1 MRGPLSHERAAAL
14 EASGIWARW
23 LGEGEALGLIR
34 DRLRS
39 PEAWRAFVATGH
51 DAVDDATS
59 RGGSPVDAA
68 WPVERLA
75 RLRLRVRAILFDP
88 SLERPGFE
96 PRGEDVYHTAED
108 DEEDWEAAVADGA
121 LDELLRSDPRE
132 RRLGFDL
139 VRTETA
145 GAPREDPDEGPTAED
160 IPGPYRDRPSFA
172 AVGVG
177 EESPESDRKRGAGD
191 SGGGSGTGSPGGT
204 EGADSGGGGSAEAE
218 TSPGSRGDDSAK
230 KRARIEDVEGPA
242 EGKLSEGKLSR
253 AQVDV
258 GEPPAIA
265 PPSLRADDDGWTGP
279 IDDEWRNRTL
289 ATRLRAV
296 ARARGRAADL
306 TVPTVPPADPSR
318 PFVEG
323 SFPPSFRSPPRRTPE
338 GMRDFLAASR
348 EPGFAPERWDVRC
361 AVPALPGG
369 WDAHARS
376 RVGGGGFGGGGFGG
390 GAVGGSFDGAGGDER
405 AGTREIGG
413 DGEVGGDRFFAR
425 VLTGDDASRMWR
437 RAVAEIVSANVR
449 AGGSDDDAVGES
461 VVAGFDE
468 ATATALAEIA
478 AGYVTKLGA
487 SIRVAMDARAAAER
501 REAARR
507 EAAAGGGNRASF
519 FATKGEFVGAA
530 TVARCVAATGKTT
543 LEGLR
548 AFAATGALEPRTA
561 RTRRGGV
568 GVAKVGVANVGVA
581 AGVTHGVTHG
591 ATQLDGAA
599 VAGLDVGV
607 GWDARLGAIVDATP
621 TWVRASEGG
630 RGPGAV
636 PMDAWVDK
644 NANPGDS
651 TSPPGFRLSQQQL
664 AALRQQFR
672 AKGLEPSDADV
683 QRYQHV
689 LHQQMTHRAR
699 DPPPPGGVQSRG
711 TLPPGSHKLKLGAG
725 GVSAPA
731 ATAQG
736 SRRPTSGEMVGD
748 PRVTSP
754 AEWKHDYREPQRQD
768 MGRIHLQQQMHL
780 QQEQRK

>member
-1 MRGPLSHERAAAL
+1 MRRPLSHERAAAL

-59 RGGSPVDAA
+59 PGGSPVDAA

-88 SLERPGFE
+88 SIERPGFE

-108 DEEDWEAAVADGA
+108 DEEDWEAAVAHGA
-121 LDELLRSDPRE
+121 LDTVLTSDPGEPRQ
-132 RRLGFDL
+132 RFNL

-145 GAPREDPDEGPTAED
+145 GAPREDPGEGPTDED
-160 IPGPYRDRPSFA
+160 IPGPYQDRRSFA
-172 AVGVG
+172 AVGVS
-177 EESPESDRKRGAGD
+177 EESPESTRKGAGD
-191 SGGGSGTGSPGGT
+191 SGGGSGAGSPGGT

-230 KRARIEDVEGPA
+230 KRARIEDVEAPA
-242 EGKLSEGKLSR
+242 EDREDGKRSR
-253 AQVDV
+253 AELDV

-265 PPSLRADDDGWTGP
+265 PTSLRADDDGWTEP
-279 IDDEWRNRTL
+279 IDEEWRDRTMT
-289 ATRLRAV
+289 TRLRAV
-296 ARARGRAADL
+296 ARARGRAADP
-306 TVPTVPPADPSR
+306 TVPTLPAADSR

-323 SFPPSFRSPPRRTPE
+323 SFPPFRSPPRRTPE

-369 WDAHARS
+369 WDAFAGS
-376 RVGGGGFGGGGFGG
+376 WVGGGAGASFAANGDSAGTSAIGGGE
-390 GAVGGSFDGAGGDER
+390 V
-405 AGTREIGG
+405 GG
-413 DGEVGGDRFFAR
+413 DGEDVDRFFAR

-437 RAVAEIVSANVR
+437 RAVAEIVSAS
-449 AGGSDDDAVGES
+449 AGGGSDAAVGES

-478 AGYVTKLGA
+478 AGYVSKLGA
-487 SIRVAMDARAAAER
+487 SIRVAMDERAAAGR
-501 REAARR
+501 
-507 EAAAGGGNRASF
+507 GDRASL
-519 FATKGEFVGAA
+519 FATRRGEFLGAA
-530 TVARCVAATGKTT
+530 TVARCVAATGETT

-568 GVAKVGVANVGVA
+568 GVAAGVPNGVTRGATRMDGAGVAGS
-581 AGVTHGVTHG
+581 
-591 ATQLDGAA
+591 
-599 VAGLDVGV
+599 DVEV
-607 GWDARLGAIVDATP
+607 GWDARLGAMVDATP
-621 TWVRASEGG
+621 AWVRASEGG
-630 RGPGAV
+630 RGPDAV

-644 NANPGDS
+644 DADPGES

-689 LHQQMTHRAR
+689 LHRQMTHRAR
-699 DPPPPGGVQSRG
+699 DPTPPGMMQSRG
-711 TLPPGSHKLKLGAG
+711 TLPPGSHKLG
-725 GVSAPA
+725 GG
-731 ATAQG
+731 G
-736 SRRPTSGEMVGD
+736 SI
-748 PRVTSP
+748 
-754 AEWKHDYREPQRQD
+754 
-768 MGRIHLQQQMHL
+768 GR
-780 QQEQRK
+780 

>member
-108 DEEDWEAAVADGA
+108 DEEDWEAAVAHGA
-121 LDELLRSDPRE
+121 LDTVLTSDPGEPRQ
-132 RRLGFDL
+132 RFNL

-145 GAPREDPDEGPTAED
+145 GAPREDPGEGPTDED
-160 IPGPYRDRPSFA
+160 IPGPYQDRRSFA
-172 AVGVG
+172 AVGVS
-177 EESPESDRKRGAGD
+177 EESPESTRKGAGD
-191 SGGGSGTGSPGGT
+191 SGGGSGAGSPGGT

-242 EGKLSEGKLSR
+242 EDREDGKRSR
-253 AQVDV
+253 VELDV

-265 PPSLRADDDGWTGP
+265 PTSLRADDDGWTEP
-279 IDDEWRNRTL
+279 IDEEWRDRTMT
-289 ATRLRAV
+289 TRLRAV
-296 ARARGRAADL
+296 ARARGRAADP
-306 TVPTVPPADPSR
+306 TVPTLPAADSR

-323 SFPPSFRSPPRRTPE
+323 SFPPFRSPPRRTPE

-369 WDAHARS
+369 WDAFAGS
-376 RVGGGGFGGGGFGG
+376 WVGGGAGASFAANGDSAGTSAIGGGE
-390 GAVGGSFDGAGGDER
+390 V
-405 AGTREIGG
+405 GG
-413 DGEVGGDRFFAR
+413 DGEDIDRFFAR

-437 RAVAEIVSANVR
+437 RAVAEIVSAS
-449 AGGSDDDAVGES
+449 AGGGSDAAVGES

-478 AGYVTKLGA
+478 AGYVSKLGA
-487 SIRVAMDARAAAER
+487 SIRVAMDERAAAGR
-501 REAARR
+501 
-507 EAAAGGGNRASF
+507 GDRASL
-519 FATKGEFVGAA
+519 FATRRGEFLGAA
-530 TVARCVAATGKTT
+530 TVARCVAATGETT

-568 GVAKVGVANVGVA
+568 GVAAGVPNGVTRGATRMDGAGVAGS
-581 AGVTHGVTHG
+581 
-591 ATQLDGAA
+591 
-599 VAGLDVGV
+599 DVEV
-607 GWDARLGAIVDATP
+607 GWDARLGAMVDATP
-621 TWVRASEGG
+621 AWVRASEGG
-630 RGPGAV
+630 RGPDAV

-644 NANPGDS
+644 DADPGES